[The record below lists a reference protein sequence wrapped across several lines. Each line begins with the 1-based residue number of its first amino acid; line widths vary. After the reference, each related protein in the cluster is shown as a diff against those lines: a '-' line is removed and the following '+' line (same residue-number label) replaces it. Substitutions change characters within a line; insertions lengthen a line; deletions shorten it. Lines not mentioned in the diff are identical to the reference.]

1 MNILTFSEARAGLKA
16 VMDNVCTDHSPT
28 IITRQSGEAVV
39 MLSLADFNSI
49 EETLYLLGS
58 PKNATRLLESFDQLK
73 AGKARTRELDRNE
86 KPQAKQ

>member
-73 AGKARTRELDRNE
+73 AGKARTRELVRNE
-86 KPQAKQ
+86 KPKAKQ